1 MFNKNTLHPLFSI
14 RIFFTNVRQILKN
27 SFSLPLSNLYLIMG
41 LLSVISK
48 LIDLS
53 SSKREKQDSLQ
64 QIISENMET
73 IRKKNMIQLGW
84 SPLCERRAKIKRSM
98 LHEIQTRSTIHI
110 PSEGLIRGKQL
121 HC

>member
-1 MFNKNTLHPLFSI
+1 MFNKNTLHALFSI
-14 RIFFTNVRQILKN
+14 KNFFYKCPSNFKEQLFITLVKPLLDYG
-27 SFSLPLSNLYLIMG
+27 FALSNFQIDRFELI
-41 LLSVISK
+41 K
-48 LIDLS
+48 
-53 SSKREKQDSLQ
+53 KREARFITTNHKR
-64 QIISENMET
+64 EHGNNK
-73 IRKKNMIQLGW
+73 KKNMIQLGW